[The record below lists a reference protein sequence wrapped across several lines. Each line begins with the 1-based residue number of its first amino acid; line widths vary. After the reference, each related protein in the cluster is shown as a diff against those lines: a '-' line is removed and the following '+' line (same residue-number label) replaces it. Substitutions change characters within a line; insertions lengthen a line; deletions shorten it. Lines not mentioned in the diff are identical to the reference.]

1 MKTKLIYSI
10 VFGAF
15 ILALTQCNQPKVE
28 KGQDQTI
35 ITQDSLIKKGQY
47 LVTTLG
53 CNDCHSPKRMGAH
66 GPELIPELLLSGFPS
81 SNQLPPIPNDALKN
95 GWTLFYPDNTATV
108 GPWGVSFAS
117 NITPDETGLGTWSLN
132 QFKIAMTKGKFKG
145 QENGRSLLPPMPS
158 QNFAKLTDDDVEA
171 IYTYLKSVPPVK
183 NVVPTNIP
191 PSPSK

>member
-15 ILALTQCNQPKVE
+15 ILALTQCNQSKVE

-66 GPELIPELLLSGFPS
+66 GPELIPSCCFLVFH
-81 SNQLPPIPNDALKN
+81 LPINCLRSPMMRLRA
-95 GWTLFYPDNTATV
+95 V
-108 GPWGVSFAS
+108 GPYF
-117 NITPDETGLGTWSLN
+117 IQIIQLQLDLG
-132 QFKIAMTKGKFKG
+132 AY
-145 QENGRSLLPPMPS
+145 LL
-158 QNFAKLTDDDVEA
+158 QA
-171 IYTYLKSVPPVK
+171 ILRQMRRA
-183 NVVPTNIP
+183 
-191 PSPSK
+191 

>member
-15 ILALTQCNQPKVE
+15 ILTLTQCNQSKVE

-35 ITQDSLIKKGQY
+35 ITQNSLIKKGQY

-81 SNQLPPIPNDALKN
+81 SNQLPPIPNDALR
-95 GWTLFYPDNTATV
+95 AV
-108 GPWGVSFAS
+108 GPYF
-117 NITPDETGLGTWSLN
+117 IQIIQLQLDLGAYLL
-132 QFKIAMTKGKFKG
+132 
-145 QENGRSLLPPMPS
+145 QEILPQMRR
-158 QNFAKLTDDDVEA
+158 A
-171 IYTYLKSVPPVK
+171 
-183 NVVPTNIP
+183 
-191 PSPSK
+191 